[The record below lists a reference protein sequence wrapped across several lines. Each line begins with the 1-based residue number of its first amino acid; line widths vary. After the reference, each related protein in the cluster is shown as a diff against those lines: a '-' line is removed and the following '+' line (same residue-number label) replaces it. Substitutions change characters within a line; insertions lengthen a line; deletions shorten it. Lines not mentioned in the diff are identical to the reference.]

1 MGNREIARLLVLS
14 AFVAL
19 CAVVLFSTDTEAA
32 GKIMRFHFN
41 LGISG
46 SRPYADNR
54 LSQTAGNN
62 SNNFQLCVYC
72 HHQTNVR
79 PLFILIFMI
88 TIFF

>member
-1 MGNREIARLLVLS
+1 MGNREIARLLLLS

-46 SRPYADNR
+46 ARPYADNR

-72 HHQTNVR
+72 LLSSSN
-79 PLFILIFMI
+79 
-88 TIFF
+88 